1 MTLWVM
7 IFKKFSLRVFWAL
20 FHPFSWLRF
29 HQAYVCHLILCFIF
43 IVLFFACPLAF
54 LHSSCFLP
62 SAGNSFNWVFYLSV
76 LSPHSSVLGNS
87 FFCSALKWICVFIIA
102 VDCNIWKEL
111 RKNIQMVSGVCC
123 SVVSV
128 QGWTGE
134 AVRATP
140 AGLTWCSLS
149 SPLLV
154 VPSLGFFFFGIVNKG
169 ALRLLPP
176 SEVWLLPTFSS
187 TFLPLS
193 WVDRSSGLLY
203 CLLAWASF
211 SSLIEPFLD
220 ISLSELPKD
229 KTQHCEW
236 CPLRLSRAAK
246 ASPWRTT
253 SRALKNTHLGS
264 TFQRSVL
271 YSFGCSGSWLWHTG
285 CSLRCASSL
294 LAGAGFSLI
303 VAHRLSGPVEYGIFV
318 PNQGL
323 HLHPLPLENRFL
335 TTGPPGEFQVL
346 HSKEDTQRVFRKAL
360 AWTAH
365 D

>member
-1 MTLWVM
+1 MVTFGRSCARIYKWYQVYAVQSSQFRDEQVRPWGQPLQDWPDVLSAAP
-7 IFKKFSLRVFWAL
+7 SLLYQV
-20 FHPFSWLRF
+20 
-29 HQAYVCHLILCFIF
+29 
-43 IVLFFACPLAF
+43 
-54 LHSSCFLP
+54 
-62 SAGNSFNWVFYLSV
+62 WVF
-76 LSPHSSVLGNS
+76 
-87 FFCSALKWICVFIIA
+87 
-102 VDCNIWKEL
+102 
-111 RKNIQMVSGVCC
+111 
-123 SVVSV
+123 
-128 QGWTGE
+128 
-134 AVRATP
+134 
-140 AGLTWCSLS
+140 
-149 SPLLV
+149 
-154 VPSLGFFFFGIVNKG
+154 FFFFGIVKKG

-236 CPLRLSRAAK
+236 CPLRLSRTAK

-253 SRALKNTHLGS
+253 SRALKSTHLGS

-303 VAHRLSGPVEYGIFV
+303 VAHRLSDPVEYGIFV

-335 TTGPPGEFQVL
+335 TTGPPGKFQVL

>member
-1 MTLWVM
+1 MTLRVM

-54 LHSSCFLP
+54 LHSSYFLP

-154 VPSLGFFFFGIVNKG
+154 VPSLGFFFFLV
-169 ALRLLPP
+169 LL
-176 SEVWLLPTFSS
+176 TR
-187 TFLPLS
+187 PLS
-193 WVDRSSGLLY
+193 V
-203 CLLAWASF
+203 C
-211 SSLIEPFLD
+211 SL
-220 ISLSELPKD
+220 
-229 KTQHCEW
+229 C
-236 CPLRLSRAAK
+236 
-246 ASPWRTT
+246 
-253 SRALKNTHLGS
+253 
-264 TFQRSVL
+264 QR
-271 YSFGCSGSWLWHTG
+271 FGCFPLSLALFFLSAGWTG
-285 CSLRCASSL
+285 
-294 LAGAGFSLI
+294 
-303 VAHRLSGPVEYGIFV
+303 V
-318 PNQGL
+318 
-323 HLHPLPLENRFL
+323 
-335 TTGPPGEFQVL
+335 QVCFTV
-346 HSKEDTQRVFRKAL
+346 S
-360 AWTAH
+360 
-365 D
+365 